1 MKRIKMENKAKI
13 IGIAPQLVVEDVVKT
28 AEYYR
33 DVLGF
38 RIIGYFL
45 DPPVYAMV
53 ERDGF
58 QIHFGK
64 SDAGSVHINENIR
77 KGIADVIIWVPEI
90 DGFYEE
96 LVSKN
101 ADIAEGIVQRIYGS
115 REFVIRDCDGH
126 KILVGD

>member
-1 MKRIKMENKAKI
+1 MENNAKL
-13 IGIAPQLVVEDVVKT
+13 IGIAPQLVVRDVVRT

-38 RIIGYFL
+38 RIIGYVL

-58 QIHFGK
+58 QVHFGK
-64 SDAGSVHINENIR
+64 SGGPDVQTNEMLR
-77 KGIADVIIWVPEI
+77 KGTTDLIIWVPEI
-90 DGFYEE
+90 DAFYEE
-96 LVSKN
+96 LKSRN
-101 ADIAEGIVQRIYGS
+101 ADIAEGIVRRVYGS